1 MGLKE
6 TFKDAAQDIVT
17 AFGNV
22 GVSTNYEAIVSTSA
36 AFYNASSGVAATTYS
51 TVAGVTVIFDV
62 FELKQVDGIIV
73 QPEDK
78 KALIP
83 AKSISAVTPS
93 PEDRIVVAGIPWRV
107 VRVNTD
113 PAEALWEL
121 QVRKS

>member
-1 MGLKE
+1 MGLNQA
-6 TFKDAAQDIVT
+6 FKLAAQEIVT
-17 AFGNV
+17 AFGDV
-22 GVSTNYEAIVSTSA
+22 GVSTNYEAVTSTSA
-36 AFYNASSGVAATTYS
+36 NTYNTSTGVAAAIYS

-62 FELKQVDGIIV
+62 FELKQIDGKII

-78 KALIP
+78 RALIP

-93 PEDRIVVAGIPWRV
+93 AEDRIVVAGVPWRV
-107 VRVNTD
+107 VNVRTD

>member
-1 MGLKE
+1 MGLNNQ
-6 TFKDAAQDIVT
+6 FKLAAQKIVT
-17 AFGNV
+17 AFGDV
-22 GVSTNYEAIVSTSA
+22 GVSTNYEAVTSTSA
-36 AFYNASSGVAATTYS
+36 NTYNASTGVAAAVYS

-62 FELKQVDGIIV
+62 FELRQIDGKIV

-83 AKSISAVTPS
+83 AKSISAVTPT
-93 PEDRIVVAGIPWRV
+93 PEDRIVVAGVPWRV
-107 VRVNTD
+107 VNVRTD